1 MQTFLAAFCL
11 PIAVCLA
18 QSPVP
23 APQVAG
29 ANQPGANQQGA
40 VIHYFPNPGAMN
52 VTYRAGEFGFD
63 GKVVTGVPYTA
74 QAVTTIT
81 QTLADGNRITNT
93 NTAQVARDSMGRT
106 RREQTLPGFP
116 GSPAGASK
124 KLVFINDPVAQ
135 VNYVLEPG
143 HIARKMPKP
152 QVIQF
157 QAGPAPGAAAAS
169 AQSSDHIVGV
179 LPPEPSAA
187 MAMPL
192 QVALSAPDR
201 GADFPTNTES
211 LGSQVI
217 EGVQADGTRTT
228 TTIPAGKIGNERP
241 IVITYERWYSSDL
254 HAVVKTKQSDPR
266 FGETTYELI
275 NIQRIEPPAS
285 LFQVPPDD
293 KIVSPTD
300 TIKQIVIEK

>member
-1 MQTFLAAFCL
+1 MRTFLAALCL

-23 APQVAG
+23 APQVS
-29 ANQPGANQQGA
+29 GANQQGA
-40 VIHYFPNPGAMN
+40 VIRDFPNPGAMK
-52 VTYRAGEFGFD
+52 VTVRTGGFGFD
-63 GKVVTGVPYTA
+63 GKAVTGVPYTA
-74 QAVTTIT
+74 QAVTTST

-93 NTAQVARDSMGRT
+93 DTAQVARDSMGRT
-106 RREQTLPGFP
+106 RREQSLP

-143 HIARKMPKP
+143 HTARKMPAP

-157 QAGPAPGAAAAS
+157 QDGPTSGGGAAMAQNSFHFLS
-169 AQSSDHIVGV
+169 APTPDSGAPV
-179 LPPEPSAA
+179 
-187 MAMPL
+187 AMPL
-192 QVALSAPDR
+192 QVAVSVPDR
-201 GADFPTNTES
+201 SADFPTNTES

-217 EGVQADGTRTT
+217 QGVQADGARTT
-228 TTIPAGKIGNERP
+228 TTIPAGKIGNEQP
-241 IVITYERWYSSDL
+241 IVITYERWYSIDL
-254 HAVVKTKQSDPR
+254 QAVVMTKQSDPR
-266 FGETTYELI
+266 FGETTYELT

-293 KIVSPTD
+293 KIVNPSD
-300 TIKQIVIEK
+300 IIKQIVIEK

>member
-1 MQTFLAAFCL
+1 MRTFLAALCL

-23 APQVAG
+23 APQVS
-29 ANQPGANQQGA
+29 GANQQGA
-40 VIHYFPNPGAMN
+40 VIRDFPNPGAMK
-52 VTYRAGEFGFD
+52 VTVRTGGFGFD

-74 QAVTTIT
+74 QAVTTST

-93 NTAQVARDSMGRT
+93 DTAQVARDSMGRT
-106 RREQTLPGFP
+106 RREQSFPGFP
-116 GSPAGASK
+116 GAPAGASK

-143 HIARKMPKP
+143 RTARKMPRP

-157 QAGPAPGAAAAS
+157 QDGPTSGGAAAMAQTS
-169 AQSSDHIVGV
+169 AGV
-179 LPPEPSAA
+179 LSAPQPEPGAA

-192 QVALSAPDR
+192 QVAVSIPDR

-217 EGVQADGTRTT
+217 EGVQADGARTT
-228 TTIPAGKIGNERP
+228 TTIPAGRIGNEQP
-241 IVITYERWYSSDL
+241 IVVTYERWYSSDL
-254 HAVVKTKQSDPR
+254 QAVVMTKQSDPR
-266 FGETTYELI
+266 FGETTYELS

-293 KIVSPTD
+293 KIVNPSD
-300 TIKQIVIEK
+300 IIKQIVIEK